1 MVKNLPANAGD
12 SGLIPGSGRSP
23 GKGNSNPLQ
32 YSCLEK
38 SHGQKSLAGYTP
50 RGCRRGGHNLATK
63 QQQWAER
70 GLEIGEAERR
80 RWKNLGNKYLI
91 LSLLPVSKLLSQL
104 ESCRA
109 QAYISSGSF
118 SWALRSTRKG
128 WEWPWRNK
136 QSIIIRSIYDVLN
149 VVLDTLTKIISF
161 KNGTEI
167 P

>member
-1 MVKNLPANAGD
+1 MQEMWVRSLGQEDPLEEEMATHYRILAWGISWTEESVGLQSMRLQRVK
-12 SGLIPGSGRSP
+12 
-23 GKGNSNPLQ
+23 
-32 YSCLEK
+32 
-38 SHGQKSLAGYTP
+38 
-50 RGCRRGGHNLATK
+50 HNLMSK